1 MKSMIDVDY
10 SHLKDWQ
17 GEVETLGEWQSQ
29 LYTRESMGEI
39 KEKSKIEIQPGGGA
53 VLPTAAKEELTLVDL
68 THCDNKMVTKVIN
81 NQLVVI
87 VKSV

>member
-29 LYTRESMGEI
+29 LYTRENMGESRDERKI
-39 KEKSKIEIQPGGGA
+39 K
-53 VLPTAAKEELTLVDL
+53 D
-68 THCDNKMVTKVIN
+68 
-81 NQLVVI
+81 
-87 VKSV
+87 

>member
-29 LYTRESMGEI
+29 LYTRENMGESRD
-39 KEKSKIEIQPGGGA
+39 KRKSKIEIQPGGGA

-81 NQLVVI
+81 N
-87 VKSV
+87 